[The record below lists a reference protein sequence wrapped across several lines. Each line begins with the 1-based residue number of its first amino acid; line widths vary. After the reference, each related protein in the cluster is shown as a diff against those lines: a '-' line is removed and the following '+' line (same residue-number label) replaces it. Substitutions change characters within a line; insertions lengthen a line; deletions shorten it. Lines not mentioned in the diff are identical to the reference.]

1 MFYHTN
7 KGQIKRSVISI
18 FLVGTVLFTTSC
30 ALLTKPLDDR
40 TGFSKHL
47 SQVETNIRNENWS
60 NAETN
65 LEDAKKAWK
74 KIKPLMQVDIDHD
87 YVKNIE
93 DGFEQLDA
101 YLYTKDKSN
110 ALASVLLVESTWR
123 NIGSL

>member
-1 MFYHTN
+1 MLYNTN
-7 KGQIKRSVISI
+7 KGLIKRSVISI
-18 FLVGTVLFTTSC
+18 FLVGSVLFTASC
-30 ALLTKPLDDR
+30 ALITKPLDNR
-40 TGFSKHL
+40 TGFSKYL
-47 SQVETNIRNENWS
+47 MQVETSIRSEDWS

-87 YVKNIE
+87 YIKDIE

-110 ALASVLLVESTWR
+110 ALASILLVESTWR